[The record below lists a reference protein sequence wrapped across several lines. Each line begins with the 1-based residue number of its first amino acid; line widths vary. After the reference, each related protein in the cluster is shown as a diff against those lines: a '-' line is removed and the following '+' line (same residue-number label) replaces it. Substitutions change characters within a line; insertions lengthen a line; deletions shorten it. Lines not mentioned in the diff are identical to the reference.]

1 MRPLETG
8 FSHKMKEF
16 LSTQCPLEWLSFLS
30 DGAGWKIWT
39 GLRFSFHFQQ
49 MGLYNS
55 NLEKTR
61 SCARG
66 QASVY
71 LSSFMSPVVIH
82 PSVTGG
88 LSDASHLKL
97 LALDSLLSGFSGCLP
112 PCRSKPA
119 LLYMAH
125 CYFLLKSKL
134 TEDQDVGTQI
144 LVCRWQ
150 SSPAKFDYSPVLGEF
165 WSHGE
170 DIIRF
175 RY

>member
-8 FSHKMKEF
+8 FSYKMKEF
-16 LSTQCPLEWLSFLS
+16 LSTQHPIEWLSDWWCRLENLNWPAMQFPLPANGS
-30 DGAGWKIWT
+30 P
-39 GLRFSFHFQQ
+39 
-49 MGLYNS
+49 YNS
-55 NLEKTR
+55 KLEKSH

-71 LSSFMSPVVIH
+71 PSSCMSPVVTH
-82 PSVTGG
+82 PSVTGR
-88 LSDASHLKL
+88 LLDTSHLKL
-97 LALDSLLSGFSGCLP
+97 LALHFLLFGFSECLL
-112 PCRSKPA
+112 PCGNKPV
-119 LLYMAH
+119 LLYMAQ

-150 SSPAKFDYSPVLGEF
+150 SSPAKIDYSPFLGAF